1 MTSFYLLGDLVGFVN
16 SDVYFTVFLE
26 KAVQQYNFYISELFV
41 YHA

>member
-16 SDVYFTVFLE
+16 ITVFLE